1 MAMAKCE
8 AYEHACNNPATKLVE
23 IRDDKGGWRTMIF
36 CDHCYERL
44 LKDVGVL
51 VAREDIKL

>member
-1 MAMAKCE
+1 MAKCE

-51 VAREDIKL
+51 VAREDIRL